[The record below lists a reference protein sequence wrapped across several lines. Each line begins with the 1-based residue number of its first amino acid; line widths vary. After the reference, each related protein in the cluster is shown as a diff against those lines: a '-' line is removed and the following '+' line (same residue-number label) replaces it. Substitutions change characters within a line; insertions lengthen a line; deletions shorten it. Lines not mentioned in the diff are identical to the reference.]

1 MTPQER
7 ADAVD
12 AAVRRSWDEV
22 DPDFRDR
29 ALAEARILNA
39 QLRDDC
45 RVVRSLLN
53 SSNGWANSHRSSSE
67 RVAPR
72 GQGVAVPLPGRGVTY
87 G

>member
-1 MTPQER
+1 MAEHGRVITASEMDKMTPQER

-39 QLRDDC
+39 QLRDD
-45 RVVRSLLN
+45 
-53 SSNGWANSHRSSSE
+53 
-67 RVAPR
+67 
-72 GQGVAVPLPGRGVTY
+72 
-87 G
+87 